1 MREMKIIWSYVEPEK
16 HNIWMR
22 PFLDKEGVDFL
33 YFDFDRGKWMKV
45 ALVIPQEEDK
55 PCGCKSE
62 TDDCCCKTKKE

>member
-1 MREMKIIWSYVEPEK
+1 MRELKIIWSYVEPEK

-22 PFLDKEGVDFL
+22 PFLDREGADFL

-45 ALVIPQEEDK
+45 ALVEPQEDEE

-62 TDDCCCKTKKE
+62 LNDCCCKTKK

>member
-45 ALVIPQEEDK
+45 ALVIPQEEAK